1 MENNNI
7 TLDSFLDS
15 YINVHKQLEEL
26 GGIDK
31 ASRMDQLKKE
41 IKKAEEEINKITG
54 EDGKQLSQKEFEEK
68 SKPFMEKIRDNE
80 KEIREYEEQ
89 QEQLKADP
97 EKLNKIEELKQAKK
111 NIRESAKEFKNNAL
125 IEKKKEIQPKKEEL
139 YRLKQE
145 YLKIRNAELTI
156 PKGPLELTRPTDSK
170 YKEYLTKKID
180 KLVQEIETFYKKEL
194 NPLDKQYTEFVKKCA
209 RIGGEPIQKSITP
222 EQQAEIEKQR
232 QEYNRAWD
240 EAIKE
245 NERRDR
251 EAARGIDMQ
260 DVLNPS
266 MRIPGD
272 ENTEL
277 PKDLKITIGR
287 SGMLEYKSD
296 LGVSESIHKCKIPK
310 RVIEKALKEEMS
322 LDDMKEMFIDA
333 GLKVKDDELLTKM
346 FNSNNLDTV
355 VLRSICSVR
364 GIGLQTKV
372 NILNE
377 YMRDCLKAQNDLA
390 ENKCNIVYD
399 KDDLSK
405 SIRLDKA
412 QIDKFIENADKA
424 KDLGIATTH
433 GEYEPRGFAKFWNGT
448 VRRVTSFFTGKLAI
462 GPSPEEKEEDRA
474 DEQEPPVSGDDERQR
489 FMDDI
494 DARGDVEDEQEHE
507 NEPEQI
513 PEQPEQTTDNE
524 GR

>member
-7 TLDSFLDS
+7 TLDSFLDG

-31 ASRMDQLKKE
+31 ASRMEQLRKE
-41 IKKAEEEINKITG
+41 IDKAEEEISKITG
-54 EDGKQLSQKEFEEK
+54 KDGKQISQKEFEEK

-80 KEIREYEEQ
+80 KEIIEYEKQ
-89 QEQLKADP
+89 QKELMADP
-97 EKLNKIEELKQAKK
+97 EKLNKVAELKQAKE
-111 NIRESAKEFKNNAL
+111 NIRKNAKEFVLNAS
-125 IEKKKEIQPKKEEL
+125 IEKGKEIQPKEEELDRLKEE
-139 YRLKQE
+139 YANIQK
-145 YLKIRNAELTI
+145 AELAD
-156 PKGPLELTRPTDSK
+156 PKRPTDSK
-170 YKEYLTKKID
+170 YKEYLTQKID
-180 KLVQEIETFYKKEL
+180 KLEQECENFYKKDL
-194 NPLDKQYTEFVKKCA
+194 TPLKRQYTEFMKNCGRVD
-209 RIGGEPIQKSITP
+209 RGEPIQKSLTP

-232 QEYNRAWD
+232 QERKEYNRAWD

-251 EAARGIDMQ
+251 EAAREDEAHIDMQ
-260 DVLNPS
+260 DVLDPS
-266 MRIPGD
+266 MRVPGD
-272 ENTEL
+272 ESTEL

-287 SGMLEYKSD
+287 SGILEYKSD
-296 LGVSESIHKCKIPK
+296 LGINESIRKFKIPK
-310 RVIEKALKEEMS
+310 KVIEKALKEEMS
-322 LDDMKEMFIDA
+322 LDDMKEMFTEA

-377 YMRDCLKAQNDLA
+377 YMRDCLKAENNLA

-412 QIDKFIENADKA
+412 QIEKFIENADKA
-424 KDLGIATTH
+424 KDLGVATTH
-433 GEYEPRGFAKFWNGT
+433 GEYEPRGFAKFWKGT
-448 VRRVTSFFTGKLAI
+448 VGRLTSFVTGKLAI
-462 GPSPEEKEEDRA
+462 GPSQEDE
-474 DEQEPPVSGDDERQR
+474 EQEPPVSRDDERQR

-494 DARGDVEDEQEHE
+494 AAREDVEDEQEHE
-507 NEPEQI
+507 NEPEPEQT
-513 PEQPEQTTDNE
+513 PEQPEQTTDDE